1 MCDEMWMCLSVDEV
15 EGPVKA
21 AGTYFKTRLFVLV
34 KAHCDS
40 SSTGDLSWTQ
50 PSSKN
55 GGSSSYTH
63 TPPSLVAPGP
73 PGPVFCTGC
82 PVNTGLSGAMPFLC
96 QLALFF
102 CTTYPPPP
110 FWVSVFFVLS
120 LCPPKK
126 PQERSTPARKKK
138 GHTSFTVSPSLS
150 AVPE

>member
-1 MCDEMWMCLSVDEV
+1 MCLSVDEV
-15 EGPVKA
+15 EGPVKG

-34 KAHCDS
+34 KAQCDS

-50 PSSKN
+50 PSSKT

-73 PGPVFCTGC
+73 PGLVFCTGC

-102 CTTYPPPP
+102 CTPTPTPPL
-110 FWVSVFFVLS
+110 SVCLFRLVPL
-120 LCPPKK
+120 PPKK
-126 PQERSTPARKKK
+126 TAGAQHVCQEKEKPRLFHRV
-138 GHTSFTVSPSLS
+138 SFSVSCT
-150 AVPE
+150 